1 MAKWGVG
8 SCRVVLLFA
17 FAASLLSSRSWRRR
31 FGWWL
36 AAAGA
41 HGGAGAT
48 AGRELLQELAK
59 RERAR
64 CYGEGERER
73 EIVIVFLVIIP
84 I

>member
-41 HGGAGAT
+41 HSGVGVAFGG
-48 AGRELLQELAK
+48 ELLQELAR
-59 RERAR
+59 RESLLC
-64 CYGEGERER
+64 CYGEGRERER
-73 EIVIVFLVIIP
+73 ERERDCC
-84 I
+84 